1 MFWQQ
6 GDSPADPAAAQPGAP
21 GSHLSSCHPRPPQAS
36 GIGALHCGRRFLG
49 SAAAP
54 TARQPQQGAPPPPAS
69 PGAITFHF
77 GEGKDRTV
85 AGAERGHPGR
95 VLLHDEP
102 SACRSASADRL
113 HPGAGRGAPLRSG
126 PGGLRRGGARAAG
139 RSGPAPGA
147 AGRAPVAVRLT
158 AAAAPPSTSSLAAQ
172 PLHTRAHS
180 LLPGGC
186 CKLQRHV
193 QVRSPRPPHG
203 LTCSAPRPGT
213 PGPPAAAAAA
223 RALPPSPVPAV
234 ASCGAGHQLPGLP
247 FATTRSREGTPENLA
262 SSLKCEAFDFEL
274 RADFP
279 AQSPELW
286 FTGRSQKRSQASPTA
301 CVNFFERV

>member
-6 GDSPADPAAAQPGAP
+6 GDSPADPAAAQPGVP

-54 TARQPQQGAPPPPAS
+54 TARQPQQGAPPHPP
-69 PGAITFHF
+69 
-77 GEGKDRTV
+77 
-85 AGAERGHPGR
+85 
-95 VLLHDEP
+95 
-102 SACRSASADRL
+102 
-113 HPGAGRGAPLRSG
+113 
-126 PGGLRRGGARAAG
+126 
-139 RSGPAPGA
+139 PAPGPLPSTLVRVRTGLLQA
-147 AGRAPVAVRLT
+147 LSGATRAECFFMMSRPPAGAPPPIAYILGPAGARLSGPVPVASAAEERERLAAQALPPGLPAGLLSPARLT

-213 PGPPAAAAAA
+213 PGPPQQQPGPSLP
-223 RALPPSPVPAV
+223 ALSRAV

-247 FATTRSREGTPENLA
+247 FATTRSLAGGDTREL
-262 SSLKCEAFDFEL
+262 SLEFKM
-274 RADFP
+274 R
-279 AQSPELW
+279 
-286 FTGRSQKRSQASPTA
+286 G
-301 CVNFFERV
+301 V